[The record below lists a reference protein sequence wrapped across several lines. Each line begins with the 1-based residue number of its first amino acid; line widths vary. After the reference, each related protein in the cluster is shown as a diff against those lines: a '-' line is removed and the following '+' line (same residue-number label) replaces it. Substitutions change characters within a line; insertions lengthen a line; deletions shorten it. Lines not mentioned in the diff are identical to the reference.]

1 MNAEPENAGYFRVA
15 AKNPD
20 LYVSSKNDNTGGG

>member
-20 LYVSSKNDNTGGG
+20 LHVMQKHQIKRDK